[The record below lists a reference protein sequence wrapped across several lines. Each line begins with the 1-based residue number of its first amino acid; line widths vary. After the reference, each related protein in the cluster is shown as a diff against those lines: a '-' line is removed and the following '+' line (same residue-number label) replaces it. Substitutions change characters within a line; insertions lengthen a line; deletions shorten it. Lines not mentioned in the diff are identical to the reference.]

1 MTLKRLSTERI
12 LRKIIIGLIGLSVSY
27 WDGLVQDQLII
38 ETLSIMGFLYG
49 LVPQW
54 HGLIQ
59 EGPLLGLLHNKL
71 GRSDYAGELLKFL
84 IILLWDLFILLQIFF
99 IKMFHHFLAFLLSH
113 LTPHN
118 YFYYSFSFLNLF
130 SFLFWIALLIVHL
143 ENLFIYIINFKYN

>member
-84 IILLWDLFILLQIFF
+84 IILLWDLFILLQIFCETV
-99 IKMFHHFLAFLLSH
+99 AYVWPLSS
-113 LTPHN
+113 LTH
-118 YFYYSFSFLNLF
+118 
-130 SFLFWIALLIVHL
+130 
-143 ENLFIYIINFKYN
+143 NFKVAILMLELHILDFEKCILSLEFDKLIPLK